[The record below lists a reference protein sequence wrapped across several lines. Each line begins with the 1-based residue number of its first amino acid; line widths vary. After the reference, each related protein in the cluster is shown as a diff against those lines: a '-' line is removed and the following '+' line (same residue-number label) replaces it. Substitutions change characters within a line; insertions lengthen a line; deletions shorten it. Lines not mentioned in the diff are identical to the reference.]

1 MRFCVCSALAADAVV
16 AEVEPPAAPVG
27 FDRGGR
33 AQRDVTVL
41 VEVIAVGQPT
51 TVLPEDLAV
60 PAAHHLREIASVG
73 FFGHLDAG
81 GAGAAGSLQAP
92 DDVVCLRLDE
102 REVRR
107 PDVAVRSE
115 HGEEVRVAGTLTPS

>member
-41 VEVIAVGQPT
+41 VEVIAVGAAPIPENPAPT
-51 TVLPEDLAV
+51 ISAW
-60 PAAHHLREIASVG
+60 
-73 FFGHLDAG
+73 
-81 GAGAAGSLQAP
+81 
-92 DDVVCLRLDE
+92 
-102 REVRR
+102 
-107 PDVAVRSE
+107 
-115 HGEEVRVAGTLTPS
+115 